1 MTKKNWV
8 ARREFAQQGKVKH
21 AVSYNRMTECVDPDW
36 IFEKKRLTQDENMM
50 VTWIV
55 IMADSM
61 QMGMQSILRDRLE
74 MIPNGYA
81 RFVEAKHQLFGIGDD
96 LMCTMIPSQ
105 LDTMDDKLLHG
116 TITITQKEA
125 SVTPNL
131 TAVVRCNEMQTIARA
146 AQEGE
151 CALCVKTGGEIRG
164 CALRKAFDGCGLCPK
179 QYDEGL
185 GCIYRDRK
193 IDIDAPITD

>member
-1 MTKKNWV
+1 MKKNWE
-8 ARREFAQQGKVKH
+8 ARKKFAQMGKVKQS
-21 AVSYNRMTECVDPDW
+21 VTYNRMTECVDPDW
-36 IFEKKRLTQDENMM
+36 KFEEKRLTQDENMM

-61 QMGMQSILRDRLE
+61 QKGMERILRERLE
-74 MIPNGYA
+74 MIPQGHA
-81 RFVEAKHQLFGIGDD
+81 RFAEVARQLLGIGDD
-96 LMCTMIPSQ
+96 LLYTMTPSQ
-105 LDTMDDKLLHG
+105 LVTMNDKILHG

-125 SVTPNL
+125 SATPNL
-131 TAVVRCNEMQTIARA
+131 TAVVRCNEMQTIAKA

-151 CALCVKTGGEIRG
+151 CALCVRTGGEIRG

-185 GCIYRDRK
+185 GCIYRDMK
-193 IDIDAPITD
+193 IDLNAPIIE